1 MWTVPGA
8 YTGTIA
14 IEIAKAKHYNM
25 CYLLLRER
33 LRWRLWLRRWRR
45 RWQLRLQRLWLRVW
59 RYWLPL
65 YGTPRRLEASALGRF
80 KS

>member
-1 MWTVPGA
+1 M
-8 YTGTIA
+8 Y
-14 IEIAKAKHYNM
+14 
-25 CYLLLRER
+25 YLLLRER